1 MTSSPNAQPTPDP
14 SDSSTSADPEVL
26 AGILKSLRRKEST
39 WSQWGEWCQRLQ
51 KEGYTPQRIFEETGF
66 EPIQQNQIIVSAQV
80 YASMLAVGVSSEV
93 QQHFEQRGSDSLYEF
108 RILSQR
114 DRAAAAT
121 LAVQRGI
128 DSEGARDIAKAIK
141 DFSRLSKPPE
151 GFSTTAGDAV
161 AYSYYKLANQQNE
174 LSERSRLIA
183 QALRFVETE
192 SARKKIEVL
201 LTESVSQ
208 TPPRTAPRLSVYRL
222 ESDDDVPRLLPV
234 AGQMPLT
241 VADWKAVL
249 IPEPMGAFGIV
260 QFSGTGAWVAIPGWS
275 VVLNA
280 DDPVAIA
287 WQSDQLPQPLPGKPE
302 EVLVIVDRSKRDWQP
317 DQYFLVSE
325 GDRVVLQWLE
335 TEPSQPI
342 FGQVLLVVRPKRML
356 DEDYAKDPWQIDE

>member
-1 MTSSPNAQPTPDP
+1 MTSSPGAQPAP
-14 SDSSTSADPEVL
+14 DSSNPTPTDPQVL
-26 AGILKSLRRKEST
+26 ADILKSLRRKEST

-51 KEGYTPQRIFEETGF
+51 KEGYSPQRIFEETGF
-66 EPIQQNQIIVSAQV
+66 EPIQQNQIIVAAQV
-80 YASMLAVGVSSEV
+80 YASMLNVGVSLEV

-108 RILSQR
+108 RILSQG

-121 LAVQRGI
+121 LAVQRSI

-151 GFSTTAGDAV
+151 GFSSAAGDAV
-161 AYSYYKLANQQNE
+161 AYSYYKLAKQQDE

-201 LTESVSQ
+201 LTESVTQ
-208 TPPRTAPRLSVYRL
+208 TPQRAAPSLSVYRL
-222 ESDDDVPRLLPV
+222 ESDDDVPCLLPV

-241 VADWKAVL
+241 VADWKTVP
-249 IPEPMGAFGIV
+249 IPESTGAFGIV

-275 VVLNA
+275 VILNA

-287 WQSDQLPQPLPGKPE
+287 WQSDQLPQPLSGKPE
-302 EVLVIVDRSKRDWQP
+302 EVLVIVDRSARDWQP

-325 GDRVVLQWLE
+325 GDRLALQWFE
-335 TEPSQPI
+335 SEPSQPL
-342 FGQVLLVVRPKRML
+342 FGRVVLVVRPKRML
-356 DEDYAKDPWQIDE
+356 DADYAKDPWQIDE